1 MSIQVKLFGD
11 LGKTFPRKV
20 LLDYESGLTPAK
32 IIAHLQIDRQK
43 AALILVN
50 GQSKPLEEI
59 LQLELQDED
68 VVTIMSMLDGG

>member
-11 LGKTFPRKV
+11 LGKTFPRQ
-20 LLDYESGLTPAK
+20 LELDYEGGLTPDK
-32 IIAHLQIDRQK
+32 IIAQLQIDREK

-59 LQLELQDED
+59 LQQELQDGD